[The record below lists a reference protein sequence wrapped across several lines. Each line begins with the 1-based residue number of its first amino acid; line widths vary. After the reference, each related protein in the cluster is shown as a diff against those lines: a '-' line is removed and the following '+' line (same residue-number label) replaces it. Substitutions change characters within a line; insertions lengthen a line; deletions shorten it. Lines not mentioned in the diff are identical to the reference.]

1 MPRLNNSKAKI
12 LMTVAGLALL
22 AVAVWAQDPVK
33 VGPDVYK
40 SIFENERIRVNEINF
55 KTGAHI
61 DFHSHPDH
69 VVYWIQGGTL
79 RIWNKG
85 ADGKVTDSVDV
96 TGKSGEVL
104 FLTACT
110 HAGTNIGKTDLK
122 LVQVELKEPA
132 PAKSAGKK

>member
-1 MPRLNNSKAKI
+1 MRVHKSINMLVLIS
-12 LMTVAGLALL
+12 LAATAIL
-22 AVAVWAQDPVK
+22 AVVAMAQDPIK
-33 VGPDVYK
+33 VGPDIYK
-40 SIFENERIRVNEINF
+40 SLFENERIRVNEINF
-55 KTGAHI
+55 KAGAHI

-69 VVYWIQGGTL
+69 VVYWIAGGTL

-96 TGKSGEVL
+96 SGKPGDVL
-104 FLTACT
+104 YLPACT

-132 PAKSAGKK
+132 PAKK

>member
-1 MPRLNNSKAKI
+1 MQVRKSIKSLA
-12 LMTVAGLALL
+12 VATLAVAAVL

-40 SIFENERIRVNEINF
+40 SLFENDRIRVNEINF
-55 KTGAHI
+55 KAGAHI

-69 VVYWIQGGTL
+69 VVYWIAGGTL

-96 TGKSGEVL
+96 TGKAGEVL
-104 FLTACT
+104 YLTACT

-132 PAKSAGKK
+132 PAKPAGK

>member
-1 MPRLNNSKAKI
+1 MHVRKHTKSLGLLTLA
-12 LMTVAGLALL
+12 VAALL
-22 AVAVWAQDPVK
+22 AVAVWAQDPIK
-33 VGPDVYK
+33 VGPDIYK
-40 SIFENERIRVNEINF
+40 SIFENDRIRVNEINF
-55 KTGAHI
+55 KAGAHI

-69 VVYWIQGGTL
+69 VVYWIAGGTL

-96 TGKSGEVL
+96 TGKAGEVL
-104 FLTACT
+104 FLPACT

-132 PAKSAGKK
+132 PAKPAGK

>member
-1 MPRLNNSKAKI
+1 MQVRKHTRLLA
-12 LMTVAGLALL
+12 LLTLAVASLL
-22 AVAVWAQDPVK
+22 AVAVWAQDPIK

-69 VVYWIQGGTL
+69 VVYWIAGGTL
-79 RIWNKG
+79 RIWNKS
-85 ADGKVTDSVDV
+85 ADGKAVDSVDV
-96 TGKSGEVL
+96 TGKPGEVL
-104 FLTACT
+104 YLQACT
-110 HAGTNIGKTDLK
+110 HAATNIGKTDLK

-132 PAKSAGKK
+132 PVKK